1 MTDEF
6 LAKVVKAGLW
16 FWASVAVDGR
26 LQQVTI
32 SLLLTVLLLL
42 LMLLLLLLLQP
53 FTSSHIVME
62 HTQASFP
69 SPIIDEGKKC

>member
-32 SLLLTVLLLL
+32 SLLLPLT
-42 LMLLLLLLLQP
+42 LLQP
-53 FTSSHIVME
+53 FTSSHIVMD
-62 HTQASFP
+62 HTHASFP
-69 SPIIDEGKKC
+69 LLNN

>member
-32 SLLLTVLLLL
+32 SLLLLLLQ
-42 LMLLLLLLLQP
+42 QP

-69 SPIIDEGKKC
+69 SSIIDEGKKC

>member
-1 MTDEF
+1 MADEF

-16 FWASVAVDGR
+16 FWASVAGDGR

-32 SLLLTVLLLL
+32 SLLLLL

-69 SPIIDEGKKC
+69 SSIIDEGKKC

>member
-1 MTDEF
+1 MADEF

-42 LMLLLLLLLQP
+42 LLVLLMLLQP

-69 SPIIDEGKKC
+69 SSIIDEGKKC

>member
-1 MTDEF
+1 M
-6 LAKVVKAGLW
+6 KAGLW
-16 FWASVAVDGR
+16 FWASVAGDGR

-32 SLLLTVLLLL
+32 SLLLLVLLVVVVVLVL
-42 LMLLLLLLLQP
+42 VLLQP

-69 SPIIDEGKKC
+69 LLNN

>member
-1 MTDEF
+1 MADEF

-32 SLLLTVLLLL
+32 SLLPLT
-42 LMLLLLLLLQP
+42 LLQP

-69 SPIIDEGKKC
+69 SSIIDEGKKC

>member
-1 MTDEF
+1 M
-6 LAKVVKAGLW
+6 KAGLW

-42 LMLLLLLLLQP
+42 LLLLLMLLQP

-69 SPIIDEGKKC
+69 SSIIDEGKKC